1 VIRLAVFLDCDEP
14 IQCFDAVYMGWLEG
28 HLALITLPFVP
39 KDSVPDRGVVLK
51 KEVEGHLKQDLD
63 KDL

>member
-1 VIRLAVFLDCDEP
+1 
-14 IQCFDAVYMGWLEG
+14 MGWLEG

-51 KEVEGHLKQDLD
+51 GEVEGHVKQDLD